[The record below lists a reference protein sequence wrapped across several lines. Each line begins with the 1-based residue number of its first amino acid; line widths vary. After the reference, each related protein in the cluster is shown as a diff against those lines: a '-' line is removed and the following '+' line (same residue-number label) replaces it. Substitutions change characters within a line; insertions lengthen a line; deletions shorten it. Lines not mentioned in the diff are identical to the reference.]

1 MRFRGLLLGDIRFQF
16 KYGFYFLYV
25 LLTFVFIA
33 VINAVPAAFKA
44 KTAAVIIFTD
54 PATLGIF
61 FMGAII
67 LLEKSQ
73 RVLNSL
79 AVSPIKIWEYIAAK
93 VVSLS
98 IISTTVGFVLGVAA
112 GAGGI
117 ASVALGTFLGSVLF
131 TLLGIIIAAQTNS
144 LNRFIITTVPAM
156 LFLMVPPFFELF
168 GYDSNIFNLYPS
180 NIVLRIIAGNAE
192 NWLLEIPAVAM
203 WIIFFYVIAHGRV
216 SKMLRSI
223 GGIKL

>member
-1 MRFRGLLLGDIRFQF
+1 MRFRGLLLGDIKFQF

-33 VINAVPAAFKA
+33 IINVVPAAFKT

-98 IISTTVGFVLGVAA
+98 IISTIVGFALGLTA

-117 ASVALGTFLGSVLF
+117 ASVTLGTFLGSVLF
-131 TLLGIIIAAQTNS
+131 TLLGITVATHANS
-144 LNRFIITTVPAM
+144 LNRFIVTTVPVM
-156 LFLMVPPFFELF
+156 LCLMLPPFFELF
-168 GYDSNIFNLYPS
+168 GYGSNIFNLYPS

-192 NWLLEIPAVAM
+192 NWLLEIPAVVM
-203 WIIFFYVIAHGRV
+203 WIIFFFVIAHGRV